1 MREWIFLKA
10 QNMIVEPKEVELL
23 IWEITLLNVI
33 AWTIVKR
40 EVISSGN
47 NGITKLGSFLDKVHS
62 RYKFR

>member
-1 MREWIFLKA
+1 MREWISLKT
-10 QNMIVEPKEVELL
+10 QNRIVESKEVELL

-33 AWTIVKR
+33 VCTIMKR